1 MNELNINLVLD
12 VGANDGGYGREIRDR
27 GYKGLIIS
35 FEPNPI
41 AFKRLIENIKNDEN
55 WIAFQFALG
64 ELCGNANM
72 LITENDVMSSF
83 KEVTAFGESSDT
95 RIKEEI
101 NTAVHT
107 LDSFLE
113 VNNYLDYN
121 IYLKIDT
128 QGYEMEV
135 LGGSL
140 NSLKRISAVQAEI
153 SLIHTYKG
161 QPDWVDV
168 ILWMRKRKFELSTAI
183 CNSVVGA
190 QVREFDF
197 VFVKKS

>member
-1 MNELNINLVLD
+1 MGKSNL
-12 VGANDGGYGREIRDR
+12 Y
-27 GYKGLIIS
+27 
-35 FEPNPI
+35 
-41 AFKRLIENIKNDEN
+41 
-55 WIAFQFALG
+55 
-64 ELCGNANM
+64 
-72 LITENDVMSSF
+72 ITENDVMSSF
-83 KEVTAFGESSDT
+83 KEVTKFGDT
-95 RIKEEI
+95 KDTIIKEEI
-101 NTAVHT
+101 NADVHT

-113 VNNYLDYN
+113 VNNYWSHN

-135 LGGSL
+135 LGGSV
-140 NSLKRISAVQAEI
+140 NSLDRICAVQAEI
-153 SLIHTYKG
+153 SLIHTYTE

-197 VFVKKS
+197 VFVRQK